1 MPIYIEKKKMFLISN
16 YCSLSCILSVFKTL
30 LLFSLE
36 CKKEFLRFF
45 SASEIQREE
54 RTGFSRLPIK

>member
-1 MPIYIEKKKMFLISN
+1 MPIYIEKMILISN
-16 YCSLSCILSVFKTL
+16 YCSLSCLLSVFKTL

-36 CKKEFLRFF
+36 CKKVFLRFF

-54 RTGFSRLPIK
+54 RTGFSGLPIK